1 MVAKA
6 TRPVGKQI
14 IDILA
19 ETKRTIVTA
28 ESCTGGMIAAAL
40 TDIPG
45 ASAALY
51 GGFVTY
57 SNIAKDKMIHVPPR
71 VIEDYGAVSNQ
82 VARAMA
88 DGARNTA
95 RADIAVSATGIA
107 GPDGGSD
114 KKPVG
119 LVYVAVSSELATV
132 VIEHRFGDI
141 GRDAIRKATV
151 DAALE
156 LVLQVITSD
165 LPDELNYLAG
175 VPMKGQ

>member
-1 MVAKA
+1 MAARTK
-6 TRPVGKQI
+6 PVIGKQI
-14 IDILA
+14 IDILS
-19 ETKRTIVTA
+19 ERNQSLVTA

-51 GGFVTY
+51 GGYITY
-57 SNIAKDKMIHVPPR
+57 ANTAKSRMIQVQPR
-71 VIEDYGAVSNQ
+71 LIRDYGAVSNQ

-95 RADIAVSATGIA
+95 HVDYAVAVTGIA
-107 GPDGGSD
+107 GPDGGSER
-114 KKPVG
+114 KPVG

-141 GRDAIRKATV
+141 GRDEIRKATV
-151 DAALE
+151 AAALD
-156 LVLQVITSD
+156 LVLQVLTSD
-165 LPDELNYLAG
+165 QA
-175 VPMKGQ
+175 QT

>member
-1 MVAKA
+1 MASKA
-6 TRPVGKQI
+6 AAAAPDPGKQI
-14 IDILA
+14 IDILT
-19 ETKRTIVTA
+19 ENNQTIVTA

-57 SNIAKDKMIHVPPR
+57 ANAAKSRMIHVQPR
-71 VIEDYGAVSNQ
+71 LIHDYGAVSNQ

-95 RADIAVSATGIA
+95 RADFAVAVTGIA
-107 GPDGGSD
+107 GPDGGSE

-132 VIEHRFGDI
+132 VIEHRFGNL
-141 GRDAIRKATV
+141 GRDEIRKASV
-151 DAALE
+151 RAALD
-156 LVLQVITSD
+156 LVLQVLT
-165 LPDELNYLAG
+165 G
-175 VPMKGQ
+175 VED

>member
-1 MVAKA
+1 MGVKEKPS
-6 TRPVGKQI
+6 TGKQI
-14 IDILA
+14 IDVLS
-19 ETKRTIVTA
+19 ERQQTIVTA

-51 GGFVTY
+51 GGYVTY
-57 SNIAKDKMIHVPPR
+57 ANSAKSKMIQVQPR
-71 VIEDYGAVSNQ
+71 LIRDYGAVSNQ

-95 RADIAVSATGIA
+95 NVDYAVAVTGIA

-114 KKPVG
+114 AKPVG

-141 GRDAIRKATV
+141 GRDEIRKATV
-151 DAALE
+151 TAALD
-156 LVLQVITSD
+156 LVLQVLTSD
-165 LPDELNYLAG
+165 PN
-175 VPMKGQ
+175 

>member
-1 MVAKA
+1 MAGKTVTA
-6 TRPVGKQI
+6 PEPGKQI
-14 IDILA
+14 IDILT
-19 ETKRTIVTA
+19 EKKKTIVTA

-51 GGFVTY
+51 GGYVTY
-57 SNIAKDKMIHVPPR
+57 ANTAKTRMIHVQAR
-71 VIEDYGAVSNQ
+71 LIRDYGAVSNQ

-95 RADIAVSATGIA
+95 HADFAVAVTGIA
-107 GPDGGSD
+107 GPDGGTVH
-114 KKPVG
+114 KPVG

-141 GRDAIRKATV
+141 GRDAIRKDSV
-151 DAALE
+151 VAALD
-156 LVLQVITSD
+156 LVLQVLT
-165 LPDELNYLAG
+165 G
-175 VPMKGQ
+175 VEE

>member
-1 MVAKA
+1 MAAKA
-6 TRPVGKQI
+6 KPSLGKQI
-14 IDILA
+14 IDILT
-19 ETKRTIVTA
+19 ERNETIVTA

-51 GGFVTY
+51 GGYVTY
-57 SNIAKDKMIHVPPR
+57 ANAAKSKMIQVQPR
-71 VIEDYGAVSNQ
+71 LIRDYGAVSNQ

-95 RADIAVSATGIA
+95 HVDYAVAVTGIA
-107 GPDGGSD
+107 GPDGGSE

-119 LVYVAVSSELATV
+119 LVYVAVSSELTTV
-132 VIEHRFGDI
+132 VIEHRFGDL

-151 DAALE
+151 DAALD
-156 LVLQVITSD
+156 LVFQVLTSD
-165 LPDELNYLAG
+165 P
-175 VPMKGQ
+175 GQ

>member
-1 MVAKA
+1 MAA
-6 TRPVGKQI
+6 TAVRDPGKEV
-14 IDILA
+14 IDFLTQA
-19 ETKRTIVTA
+19 GKTIVTA

-45 ASAALY
+45 SSAAFS
-51 GGFVTY
+51 GGYITY
-57 SNIAKDKMIHVPPR
+57 ANSAKSRMIQVPAR
-71 VIEDYGAVSNQ
+71 LIHDYGAVSNQ

-95 RADIAVSATGIA
+95 RVDFAVSVTGIA
-107 GPDGGSD
+107 GPDGGTE

-141 GRDAIRKATV
+141 GRDAVRRATV
-151 DAALE
+151 EAAFE
-156 LVLQVITSD
+156 LILQVLNSD
-165 LPDELNYLAG
+165 DD
-175 VPMKGQ
+175 

>member
-1 MVAKA
+1 MAAKA
-6 TRPVGKQI
+6 KPTAGQQI

-19 ETKRTIVTA
+19 ERKQTLVTA
-28 ESCTGGMIAAAL
+28 ESCTGGMIASAL

-45 ASAALY
+45 ASAAIY
-51 GGFVTY
+51 GGYVTY
-57 SNIAKDKMIHVPPR
+57 ANSAKSRMIQVQPR
-71 VIEDYGAVSNQ
+71 LIRDYGAVSNQ

-95 RADIAVSATGIA
+95 RVDYAVAVTGIA
-107 GPDGGSD
+107 GPDGGTE

-132 VIEHRFGDI
+132 VIEHRFGDL

-151 DAALE
+151 EAALD
-156 LVLQVITSD
+156 LVLHVLTSD
-165 LPDELNYLAG
+165 P
-175 VPMKGQ
+175 PTP

>member
-1 MVAKA
+1 MATKAKPS
-6 TRPVGKQI
+6 TGKQI

-19 ETKRTIVTA
+19 ERNQTIVTA
-28 ESCTGGMIAAAL
+28 ESCTGGMVAAAL

-51 GGFVTY
+51 GGYITY
-57 SNIAKDKMIHVPPR
+57 ANTAKSKMIHVQAR
-71 VIEDYGAVSNQ
+71 LIRDYGAVSNQ

-95 RADIAVSATGIA
+95 NVDFAVAVTGIA
-107 GPDGGSD
+107 GPDGGSE

-132 VIEHRFGDI
+132 VIEHRFGDL
-141 GRDAIRKATV
+141 GRDGIRKATV
-151 DAALE
+151 DAALD
-156 LVLQVITSD
+156 LVLQVLTSD
-165 LPDELNYLAG
+165 P
-175 VPMKGQ
+175 PK

>member
-1 MVAKA
+1 MPAK
-6 TRPVGKQI
+6 TKLSTGKQI
-14 IDILA
+14 IDILT
-19 ETKRTIVTA
+19 ERNQTIVTA

-51 GGFVTY
+51 GGYITY
-57 SNIAKDKMIHVPPR
+57 ANSAKSKMIHVQSR
-71 VIEDYGAVSNQ
+71 LIRDYGAVSNQ

-95 RADIAVSATGIA
+95 HVDFAVAVTGIA
-107 GPDGGSD
+107 GPDGGSE

-132 VIEHRFGDI
+132 VIEHRFGDL
-141 GRDAIRKATV
+141 GRDGIRKATV
-151 DAALE
+151 EAALD
-156 LVLQVITSD
+156 LVLQVLTSD
-165 LPDELNYLAG
+165 P
-175 VPMKGQ
+175 PK